1 MEFQWL
7 FFFMCSGIRKL
18 TEGPGGPT
26 LPAAP
31 GKPVKPWDRGKGKTL
46 HMNNNLKNKN
56 HNVAL

>member
-1 MEFQWL
+1 MVI
-7 FFFMCSGIRKL
+7 FFMRSGIRKL